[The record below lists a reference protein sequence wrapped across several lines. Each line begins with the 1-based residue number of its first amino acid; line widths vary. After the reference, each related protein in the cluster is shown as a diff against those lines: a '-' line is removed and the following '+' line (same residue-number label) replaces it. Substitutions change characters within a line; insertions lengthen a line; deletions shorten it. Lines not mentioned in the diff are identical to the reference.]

1 MIENMEAAL
10 IVNSAHEKIPLS
22 GKFERMEW

>member
-1 MIENMEAAL
+1 MIENMQAAL
-10 IVNSAHEKIPLS
+10 IVKSANEKIPLS